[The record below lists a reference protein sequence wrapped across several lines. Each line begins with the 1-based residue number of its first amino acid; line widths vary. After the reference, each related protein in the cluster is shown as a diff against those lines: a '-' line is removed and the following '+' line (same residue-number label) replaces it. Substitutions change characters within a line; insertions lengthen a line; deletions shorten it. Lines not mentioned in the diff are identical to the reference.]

1 MRKRVAIGSSLLLF
15 VMLLAL
21 VLWQGSFTTEPAPVS
36 LSETYA
42 FWAVSTLIFILT
54 VTLGF
59 MLFRTGVKLYIER
72 QQGRPGSRLRSKLV
86 GGALALSCLPV
97 LFLVLF
103 SVQVLNRNIDKWFSR
118 PGERIK
124 GDLIEA
130 GVAVDDEVRD
140 RLNAQAHWLASI
152 PNWNRP
158 AVAAQFCR
166 ENRIEGASLE
176 TGGAVQVLCGTG
188 AGSRRS
194 YSESIDTPLG
204 RLTLHGRLGTDLE
217 QKKREVQYYIFEYDR
232 LARSKN
238 DFRKVY
244 LLLLSLITLFV
255 LFFATWI
262 ALFLARQ
269 ISGPIA
275 ALLNA
280 AEQVRE
286 GNLAYRVRGAAIDEL
301 AALMQAFNE
310 MTEALETN
318 SKELESRRRFTE
330 AILESI
336 PTGVLSLDAAGRIQ
350 RVNRALRSI
359 FPNEQVSQAVSLD
372 DLFSHEDAAEIRYL
386 MNRARRTGVAG
397 SQIELRPGN
406 SKKRL
411 QLAATVAALE
421 ESQRSGFVLVLEDT
435 TELIR
440 AQKAAAWHEV
450 ARRVAHEIKNPLTP
464 IALCADRIARQL
476 DRSNPTA
483 EMWRILRECSSTIG
497 REVESVRELVDE
509 FSQFSRFPAAQ
520 LALAGINDVIE
531 NALAVFAGRLD
542 GITVVRDLGAGLP
555 PLMLDAEQFK
565 RAIVNLV
572 DNAAEAM
579 RESPVKRLTIATRAE
594 GEAVEVLVADT
605 GIGISEED
613 KEKLFL
619 PYFSTKNRGT
629 GLGLAIVN
637 RILADHGASIRVE
650 DNTPAGARFLI
661 EIPLPTEHEA
671 AELASEASA

>member
-1 MRKRVAIGSSLLLF
+1 MRKRVAIGSGLLLF
-15 VMLLAL
+15 LMLLAL

-140 RLNAQAHWLASI
+140 RLKAQAHWLASL

-176 TGGAVQVLCGTG
+176 VGGAVEVLCGTG
-188 AGSRRS
+188 DGAKRS
-194 YSESIDTPLG
+194 YSESIDTPQG
-204 RLTLHGRLGTDLE
+204 RLTLRGRLGADLE
-217 QKKREVQYYIFEYDR
+217 QKKREVQHYIFEYDR

-310 MTEALETN
+310 MTEALEAN

-336 PTGVLSLDAAGRIQ
+336 PTGVVSLDASGRIQ

-359 FPNEQVSQAVSLD
+359 FPDEQVDRAVSLD
-372 DLFSHEDAAEIRYL
+372 DLLSREDAAEIRYL

-397 SQIELRPGN
+397 SQIEHRSGN
-406 SKKRL
+406 GKKGL

-476 DRSNPTA
+476 ERSNPTA
-483 EMWRILRECSSTIG
+483 ETWRILRECSRTIG

-520 LALAGINDVIE
+520 PALGS
-531 NALAVFAGRLD
+531 
-542 GITVVRDLGAGLP
+542 ITVIRDLGPNLP
-555 PLMLDAEQFK
+555 LLMLDAEQFK

-579 RESPVKRLTIATRAE
+579 RESPVKRLTVATRAE

-605 GIGISEED
+605 GMGISEED

-637 RILADHGASIRVE
+637 RILAEHGASIRVE
-650 DNTPAGARFLI
+650 DNAPAGARFLI

-671 AELASEASA
+671 AVASEASA